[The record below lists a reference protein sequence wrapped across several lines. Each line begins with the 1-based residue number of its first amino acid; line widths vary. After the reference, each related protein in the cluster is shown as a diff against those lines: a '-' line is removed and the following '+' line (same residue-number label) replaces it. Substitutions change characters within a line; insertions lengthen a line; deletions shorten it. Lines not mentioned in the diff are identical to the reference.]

1 MTTVKVSELLLRSQ
15 YGRGKVLLL
24 ACLDVCFCLCLFVC
38 LSARTS
44 QKPRL
49 SFTTFS
55 VHVTVLPVTVARS
68 PSGGNA
74 LGYAMCYW
82 LINWLIYVL
91 LVLWMTSC
99 FHIMDR
105 IGQNS
110 TPATM
115 SKQHC
120 RMLQVERFFRQRF
133 RQQCRTKF
141 RPFDEVQTNWTCSIC
156 FDFVER
162 TKFYSRIVR
171 HCCRLWQ
178 QSWMLLGQ
186 SRTLLRHCCWCGRGL
201 RCENIRQHLS
211 RCHCYAVY

>member
-55 VHVTVLPVTVARS
+55 VHITVLPVTVARS

-91 LVLWMTSC
+91 LVLWMTC
-99 FHIMDR
+99 FHTNEWM
-105 IGQNS
+105 GQN
-110 TPATM
+110 
-115 SKQHC
+115 Q
-120 RMLQVERFFRQRF
+120 
-133 RQQCRTKF
+133 
-141 RPFDEVQTNWTCSIC
+141 WWGIC
-156 FDFVER
+156 FIQFARWHTIKSKV
-162 TKFYSRIVR
+162 
-171 HCCRLWQ
+171 C
-178 QSWMLLGQ
+178 
-186 SRTLLRHCCWCGRGL
+186 
-201 RCENIRQHLS
+201 HLQLHLVGWS
-211 RCHCYAVY
+211 EFNGAFNTI